1 MTATSE
7 RIAAAVERDERLCD
21 VSPDRDGMHCNHW
34 FHPRNGGQQGE
45 SDCCYCDHGHDCHAL
60 DEDDGWD
67 EICRC
72 DGICEC
78 GQDDGRTDPSWAAEW
93 DAVDEDRTEVAAW

>member
-7 RIAAAVERDERLCD
+7 RIATV
-21 VSPDRDGMHCNHW
+21 
-34 FHPRNGGQQGE
+34 
-45 SDCCYCDHGHDCHAL
+45 
-60 DEDDGWD
+60 DGWD

-78 GQDDGRTDPSWAAEW
+78 GQDDGRTDESHRAEW
-93 DAVDEDRTEVAAW
+93 DAVDADRTEVTAW